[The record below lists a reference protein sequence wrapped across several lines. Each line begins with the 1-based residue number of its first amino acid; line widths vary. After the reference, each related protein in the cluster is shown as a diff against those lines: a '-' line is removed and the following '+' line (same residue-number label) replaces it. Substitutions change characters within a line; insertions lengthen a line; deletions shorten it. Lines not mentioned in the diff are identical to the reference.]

1 MDSLKYNL
9 DVLRPLIYVVSEEED
24 KLLDDIYL
32 QTRSNSEL
40 YIYRTTT
47 GILDYQTYVKEKDKK
62 EEVIDLKTMPIHI
75 ALSEIQKRQ
84 SADKR
89 MIFVL
94 LDIDFQLY
102 ESQSSNAQTIRKLKD
117 IVLNIYH
124 DYSHLKTIVLV
135 SPSLNIPSKLSRY
148 CEVVFYNLPSDKE
161 IDNKVKSFLES
172 FNSVLD
178 KKNAVPTKVNE
189 IVKMAMRGLTLFEIE
204 QVLISSLKRKKSIDF
219 DEVNKYKKSV
229 LRKTD
234 MLDVL
239 ETDITFEKV
248 AGLGRLKEWF
258 KKRQGLWS
266 EEAIELKIPFIKGVL
281 ILGITG
287 CGKSLIAKAIG
298 NLWNIPLISFSTS
311 KIFSSR
317 VSESESRLL
326 SILKIIESNA
336 PCILFID
343 EIEKQFA
350 GLQSST
356 YSDAGTTARFIS
368 SFLTWYQDSTAP
380 VVIVATCND
389 MKQMPPELI
398 SRFDDKFFVPLPSLN
413 DRISIYDIHI
423 KGTGRDPIALKLDLQ
438 ELAEK
443 SQFFTGRE
451 IEQVVKSALTEMWYE
466 RKSFGDVELSQKHL
480 LQIIHS
486 KIAVNSIMHEDLSA
500 LVQWVGWDDSK
511 KDGIRANYACDRE
524 DDIDALFTEIMK
536 KGSSEKKD

>member
-511 KDGIRANYACDRE
+511 KDGIRANYACNRE